1 MKVLVTLGVLQT
13 LALLVLIFRSHGAE
27 PQSHS
32 AGPSFI
38 PSASATVVAPCDEAC
53 VRRILREEL
62 AQHIAR
68 LQPSAPAPIAPARD
82 EAKDRVRLAAV
93 AQQFENYKSAGAI
106 TQQQMFLLQAEI
118 AQLDPASRDQA
129 MRSLARAIN
138 RDEIKLR
145 E

>member
-1 MKVLVTLGVLQT
+1 MKVLATLGVLQT
-13 LALLVLIFRSHGAE
+13 LALAVLIFRSHGAE
-27 PQSHS
+27 PQSH
-32 AGPSFI
+32 P
-38 PSASATVVAPCDEAC
+38 ASAAVMPPASVTVVAPCDEAC

-62 AQHIAR
+62 APHMAR
-68 LQPSAPAPIAPARD
+68 LQPAASMPSAPARD
-82 EAKDRVRLAAV
+82 EAKDRARRAAV